1 MSFYHNELNVSSEI
15 PMNSIMEGISTPT
28 GYSGVP
34 QRKTMPDMIPT
45 SDKPDHYL
53 QLRSTVDGQTQLR

>member
-1 MSFYHNELNVSSEI
+1 
-15 PMNSIMEGISTPT
+15 MNSIMEGISTPT